1 SGKIRE
7 IVHLPG
13 NSWLPFLAAVVLA
26 FLCISL
32 LIKLYWLAIAA
43 AVAALG
49 LLFRWSWENG
59 AWENGEWKHGE
70 VPAPDQPPLHS
81 RTTDGPGVWGMA
93 TTLLANGS
101 LYFSLLFGWLFLW
114 TVAPQWQ
121 V

>member
-1 SGKIRE
+1 
-7 IVHLPG
+7 
-13 NSWLPFLAAVVLA
+13 
-26 FLCISL
+26 
-32 LIKLYWLAIAA
+32 
-43 AVAALG
+43 
-49 LLFRWSWENG
+49 RWSWENG

-121 V
+121 VPDEQPLPAWPLFGSGLLLTGATAWLFYVVRRLRQREDSH